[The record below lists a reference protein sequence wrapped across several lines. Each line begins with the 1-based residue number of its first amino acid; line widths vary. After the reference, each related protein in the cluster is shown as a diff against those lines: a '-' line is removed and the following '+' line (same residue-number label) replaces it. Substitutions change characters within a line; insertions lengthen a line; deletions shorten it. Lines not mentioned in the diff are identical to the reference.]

1 MPSVKSAAFRG
12 VLLFLAALLGVLLA
26 RLPLRWATPLLPA
39 SLHCEAPL
47 GSLWD
52 GHCGSL
58 SVRGGAGTVLLL
70 GEADWVLRPTAL
82 FKARLGLDL
91 RLRRGSSEA
100 RGRLELGF
108 GSLSVTGLEAQGP
121 MNSQLL
127 PGFPPTWT
135 GQLQVVGGALRLEG
149 GKLVGLAGT
158 AVAQDLVAQSPQRLA
173 YGSYQLRFLPA
184 AGGELPVGEVNDQG
198 GPLELHAR
206 LLLKPSLQWSLEGQV
221 SARPAAD
228 PALAQLLQSLS
239 PPDAKGLR
247 PFSVGS
253 L

>member
-1 MPSVKSAAFRG
+1 MNTFSRFCLSSSL
-12 VLLFLAALLGVLLA
+12 VLGLMCGAALPAAAKSRIKDVVDFEGV
-26 RLPLRWATPLLPA
+26 R
-39 SLHCEAPL
+39 
-47 GSLWD
+47 D
-52 GHCGSL
+52 N
-58 SVRGGAGTVLLL
+58 VI
-70 GEADWVLRPTAL
+70 
-82 FKARLGLDL
+82 
-91 RLRRGSSEA
+91 
-100 RGRLELGF
+100 
-108 GSLSVTGLEAQGP
+108 TGYGP
-121 MNSQLL
+121 
-127 PGFPPTWT
+127 
-135 GQLQVVGGALRLEG
+135 V
-149 GKLVGLAGT
+149 VGLAGT